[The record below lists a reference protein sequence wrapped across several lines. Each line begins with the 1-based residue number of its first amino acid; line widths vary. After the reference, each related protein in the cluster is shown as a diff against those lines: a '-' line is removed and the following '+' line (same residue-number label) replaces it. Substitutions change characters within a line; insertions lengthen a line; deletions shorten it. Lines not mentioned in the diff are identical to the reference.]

1 MNIYSK
7 KQVWKVALSIL
18 AILISVASLFI
29 TNRLVKELKHE
40 ERKKIEIW
48 AQATKKLA
56 NANIEDVGDFSLA
69 LKVVSENT
77 NIPVILVDECDSILE
92 TRHLSFYSSSDS
104 LVLSNYQKI
113 IYKSKLI
120 PKDSVTIHKA
130 KKLMN
135 RHRVFLRNTLRKMRE
150 SDDKPIEINL
160 IKGKQWIYYKDSKL
174 LNNLR
179 YYPIY
184 QLIFITV
191 FVFIGY
197 MFFSSARK
205 SEQNQVWAG
214 MAKETAHQIATPLSS
229 LMAWLELIKDGKNE
243 DMVFEMQKDLNRLET
258 IADRFSKIGSKP
270 KLQSHNVILLVEK
283 SVKYLKS
290 RLSQNTEFI
299 IDNNNNNKLYADVNK
314 TLLEWVIENICKNAV
329 DAMQGKGKIKIS
341 FLNNPYE
348 IQIIIKDT
356 GKGIN
361 KVLMND
367 IFKPGVTTKKR
378 GWGLGLSLSKR
389 IIEDYH
395 KGKIFIKES
404 SVREGTTFV
413 ISLPKKSQATLS

>member
-7 KQVWKVALSIL
+7 KQRWKLVLSLL
-18 AILISVASLFI
+18 AILISVASVFI
-29 TNRLVKELKHE
+29 TNKLVKELKSE
-40 ERKKIEIW
+40 ETKKIEIW
-48 AQATKKLA
+48 AQATKQLV
-56 NANIEDVGDFSLA
+56 NSSSQGDFSLA
-69 LKVVSENT
+69 IKVVSENR

-92 TRHLSFYSSSDS
+92 TRNIKYFSKTDSIVLLNYEDIRYNSSPINQDS
-104 LVLSNYQKI
+104 ITTV
-113 IYKSKLI
+113 
-120 PKDSVTIHKA
+120 KA
-130 KKLMN
+130 KKLLN
-135 RHRVFLRNTLRKMRE
+135 QYRLFLRRTLNDMRE
-150 SDDKPIEINL
+150 SSDEPIEINF
-160 IKGKQWIYYKDSKL
+160 IGDKQWIYYADSEL

-184 QLIFITV
+184 QLLFISIFIL
-191 FVFIGY
+191 IGY
-197 MFFSSARK
+197 MVFSSARK

-229 LMAWLELIKDGKNE
+229 LMAWSELIKDNNNE
-243 DMVFEMQKDLNRLET
+243 EMVFEIKKDLNRLET

-270 KLQSHNVILLVEK
+270 KLEKHEIISIVEK

-299 IDNNNNNKLYADVNK
+299 IETSENELFANINK

-329 DAMQGKGKIKIS
+329 DAMQGKGKIRIAIS
-341 FLNNPYE
+341 QSNST

-356 GKGIN
+356 GKGIDRI
-361 KVLMND
+361 LISD
-367 IFKPGVTTKKR
+367 IFKPGVTSKTR

-395 KGKIFIKES
+395 KGKLFLLES
-404 SVREGTTFV
+404 NSKEGTSFAIT
-413 ISLPKKSQATLS
+413 LPKE

>member
-1 MNIYSK
+1 MDIYSK
-7 KQVWKVALSIL
+7 KQVWKLMLSLL
-18 AILISVASLFI
+18 AILIGVASLVI
-29 TNRLVKELKHE
+29 TSSLVNELKDE

-48 AQATKKLA
+48 AQATKRL
-56 NANIEDVGDFSLA
+56 VSSSSQGDFSLA
-69 LKVVSENT
+69 IRVVSENS
-77 NIPVILVDECDSILE
+77 NIPVILIDECDSILE
-92 TRHLSFYSSSDS
+92 TRNINFYSQADSSI
-104 LVLSNYQKI
+104 LQRYEQIAYTNIASN
-113 IYKSKLI
+113 
-120 PKDSVTIHKA
+120 KDSIIITKA
-130 KKLMN
+130 KKILSKYA
-135 RHRVFLRNTLRKMRE
+135 VYLRATLKEMKE
-150 SDDKPIEINL
+150 SDDEPIEINF
-160 IKGKQWIYYKDSKL
+160 IGDKQWIYYKDSEL
-174 LNNLR
+174 LRNLR

-197 MFFSSARK
+197 MVFSSARK

-229 LMAWLELIKDGKNE
+229 LMAWVELIKDQKNDE
-243 DMVFEMQKDLNRLET
+243 MVDEMEKDLKRLET

-270 KLQSHNVILLVEK
+270 KLEQHNIVLLVKK

-299 IDNNNNNKLYADVNK
+299 FEKNDVIINADVNK

-329 DAMQGKGKIKIS
+329 DAMQGKGKINIMFS
-341 FLNNPYE
+341 EQNSNIE
-348 IQIIIKDT
+348 IIIKDS

-361 KVLMND
+361 KILIND
-367 IFKPGVTTKKR
+367 IFKPGVTTKTR

-404 SVREGTTFV
+404 SVKDGTSFA
-413 ISLPKKSQATLS
+413 IIIPKKSQTTQT